1 MSYEH
6 GMIWSVFSF
15 RTHAP
20 EPGFKQ
26 LFAPSRLDGELRFKQ
41 EYGNAFS
48 SNTFYLVGDIVD
60 RQEMYGSML
69 NGY

>member
-1 MSYEH
+1 
-6 GMIWSVFSF
+6 MIHDLDCLLIHNP
-15 RTHAP
+15 RP

-26 LFAPSRLDGELRFKQ
+26 LFAPTRLDGELRFKQ

-60 RQEMYGSML
+60 QQEMYGSVL
-69 NGY
+69 NGN

>member
-1 MSYEH
+1 
-6 GMIWSVFSF
+6 MIWTAYSF
-15 RTHAP
+15 TTHAP

-26 LFAPSRLDGELRFKQ
+26 LFAPTRLDGELRFKQ

-69 NGY
+69 IGY